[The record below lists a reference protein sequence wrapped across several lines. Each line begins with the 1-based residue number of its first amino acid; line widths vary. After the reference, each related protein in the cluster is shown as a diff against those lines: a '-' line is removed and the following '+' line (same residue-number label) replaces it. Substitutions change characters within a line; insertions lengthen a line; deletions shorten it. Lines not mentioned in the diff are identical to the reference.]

1 MATKSALLVEGKDEL
16 HVLSQLLEHHQV
28 PENFRIKNK
37 EGIDVLL
44 ETLDVE
50 LIAGGLERLGVVIDA
65 DTAPTSRWQSLRS
78 IFAQSGCPLPDQA
91 DPLGT
96 IVELSG
102 RRLARVGVWVMPDN
116 AAEGML
122 EDFARSL
129 VPPGDALLVF
139 AEECVDEVIARDC
152 RFRPS
157 YRSKA
162 LIHTGLSWQK
172 EPGTPLGLAIK
183 NHELDAGADYAL
195 PLMGWLRRLF
205 DLDSSP

>member
-1 MATKSALLVEGKDEL
+1 MADKSLLLVEGKDEL

-37 EGIDVLL
+37 EGIDNLL

-65 DTAPTSRWQSLRS
+65 DTAPTSRWRSLCDT
-78 IFAQSGCPLPDQA
+78 FAQAGCPLPDQA

-96 IVELSG
+96 VVELSG
-102 RRLARVGVWVMPDN
+102 RTLTRVGVWVMPDN
-116 AAEGML
+116 EAEGML
-122 EDFARSL
+122 EDFVRSL
-129 VPPGDALLVF
+129 VPPGDTLLVF
-139 AEECVDEVIARDC
+139 AEECVDEVIARDR
-152 RFRPS
+152 RFPVS

-162 LIHTGLSWQK
+162 LIHTWLSWQK

-183 NHELDAGADYAL
+183 NHELDAGAAFAL
-195 PLMGWLRRLF
+195 PLMGWLRRMF
-205 DLDSSP
+205 G

>member
-1 MATKSALLVEGKDEL
+1 MADKSLLLVEGKDEL

-28 PENFRIKNK
+28 PETFIIKDK
-37 EGIDVLL
+37 KGINNLL

-65 DTAPTSRWQSLRS
+65 DTTLTSRWQSLRS

-96 IVELSG
+96 VVELSG
-102 RRLARVGVWVMPDN
+102 RTLTRVGVWVMPDN
-116 AAEGML
+116 EAEGML
-122 EDFARSL
+122 EDFVRSL

-139 AEECVDEVIARDC
+139 AEECVDEVIARDR
-152 RFRPS
+152 RFPVS

-162 LIHTGLSWQK
+162 LIHTWLSWQK

-183 NHELDAGADYAL
+183 NHELDAGATFAL
-195 PLMGWLRRLF
+195 PLMGWLRRMF
-205 DLDSSP
+205 G

>member
-1 MATKSALLVEGKDEL
+1 MATKSLLLVEGKDDE
-16 HVLSQLLEHHQV
+16 HVLYHLLEHHNV
-28 PENFRIKNK
+28 PTTFRVKDKRGIEN
-37 EGIDVLL
+37 LL
-44 ETLDVE
+44 ETLDAE
-50 LIAGGLERLGVVIDA
+50 LDAGGLERLGVIVDA

-96 IVELSG
+96 VVELSG
-102 RRLARVGVWVMPDN
+102 RTLTRVGVWVMPDN
-116 AAEGML
+116 EAEGML
-122 EDFARSL
+122 EDFVRSL

-162 LIHTGLSWQK
+162 LIHTWLSWQK

-195 PLMGWLRRLF
+195 PLIGWLRRMF
-205 DLDSSP
+205 D

>member
-1 MATKSALLVEGKDEL
+1 MATKSLLLVEGKDDE
-16 HVLSQLLEHHQV
+16 HVLYHLLEHHNV
-28 PENFRIKNK
+28 PTTFRIKDK
-37 EGIDVLL
+37 RGIENLL
-44 ETLDVE
+44 ETLDAE
-50 LIAGGLERLGVVIDA
+50 LDAGGLERLGVILDA
-65 DTAPTSRWQSLRS
+65 DMTPASRWQSLRS

-96 IVELSG
+96 VVELSG
-102 RRLARVGVWVMPDN
+102 RTLMRVGVWVMPDN
-116 AAEGML
+116 EAVGML
-122 EDFARSL
+122 EDFVRSL
-129 VPPGDALLVF
+129 VPAGDALLVF

-162 LIHTGLSWQK
+162 LIHTWLSWQK

-195 PLMGWLRRLF
+195 PLIGWLRRMF
-205 DLDSSP
+205 D

>member
-1 MATKSALLVEGKDEL
+1 MAAKSVLLVEGKDEL

-50 LIAGGLERLGVVIDA
+50 LIAGGLECLGVVIDA
-65 DTAPTSRWQSLRS
+65 DTALVPRWESLRR
-78 IFAQSGCPLPDQA
+78 IFAQSGCPLPDQP

-96 IVELSG
+96 VVELSG
-102 RRLARVGVWVMPDN
+102 RTLNRVGVWVMPDN

-122 EDFARSL
+122 EDFVRSL
-129 VPPGDALLVF
+129 VPLGDALLAF
-139 AEECVDEVIARDC
+139 AEECVDEVIARDR

-162 LIHTGLSWQK
+162 LIHTWLSWQK

-183 NHELDAGADYAL
+183 NHELDAGADYVL
-195 PLMGWLRRLF
+195 PLISWLRRMF
-205 DLDSSP
+205 D